1 MIAIL
6 SKNILYYFLKEWI
19 WQKFDKRDKKEI
31 EAKQQSS
38 KTKWLNN
45 YKKKKTNKN
54 AIAHCRF
61 SELTVRP

>member
-45 YKKKKTNKN
+45 YKKKTNKN
-54 AIAHCRF
+54 AIAHCWF

>member
-19 WQKFDKRDKKEI
+19 WQKFNKRDKKEI

-45 YKKKKTNKN
+45 YKKKKPTKMQSPTADFPN
-54 AIAHCRF
+54 
-61 SELTVRP
+61 

>member
-45 YKKKKTNKN
+45 YKKKKNPTKMQSPTADFPN
-54 AIAHCRF
+54 
-61 SELTVRP
+61 